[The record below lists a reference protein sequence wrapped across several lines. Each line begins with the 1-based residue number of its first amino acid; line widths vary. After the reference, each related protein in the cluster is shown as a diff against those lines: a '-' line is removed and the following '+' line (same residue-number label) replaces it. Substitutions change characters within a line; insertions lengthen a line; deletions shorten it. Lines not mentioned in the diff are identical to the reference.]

1 MGRKNG
7 SWGRTGLAG
16 AGLLAAVSGASRANA
31 WAVGYAVA
39 GGTDR
44 NVIWHWNGSSWHR
57 VPSPRRG
64 DFDNLDGVAATS
76 AGNAWAVGS
85 YFGNSASH
93 TFLLHW
99 NGSSW
104 RQLQTPNLAGGAD
117 LRAVA
122 ATSATNAWAVGT
134 SALSGNV
141 QHALILRC
149 H

>member
-1 MGRKNG
+1 M
-7 SWGRTGLAG
+7 
-16 AGLLAAVSGASRANA
+16 
-31 WAVGYAVA
+31 
-39 GGTDR
+39 
-44 NVIWHWNGSSWHR
+44 IWHWNGSSWHR

-64 DFDNLDGVAATS
+64 DFDNLGGVAATS
-76 AGNAWAVGS
+76 AANAWAVGS
-85 YFGNSASH
+85 YFGNTSH

-104 RQLQTPNLAGGAD
+104 RQIPSPDPAGGAD

-134 SALSGNV
+134 AAISGDV
-141 QHALILRC
+141 VHALILRC

>member
-1 MGRKNG
+1 MA
-7 SWGRTGLAG
+7 AG
-16 AGLLAAVSGASRANA
+16 AAPVCPVPACLPPSPARRAANA

-39 GGTDR
+39 GGSDR

-76 AGNAWAVGS
+76 A
-85 YFGNSASH
+85 
-93 TFLLHW
+93 
-99 NGSSW
+99 
-104 RQLQTPNLAGGAD
+104 
-117 LRAVA
+117 
-122 ATSATNAWAVGT
+122 TSAWAVGT
-134 SALSGNV
+134 AAISGNV